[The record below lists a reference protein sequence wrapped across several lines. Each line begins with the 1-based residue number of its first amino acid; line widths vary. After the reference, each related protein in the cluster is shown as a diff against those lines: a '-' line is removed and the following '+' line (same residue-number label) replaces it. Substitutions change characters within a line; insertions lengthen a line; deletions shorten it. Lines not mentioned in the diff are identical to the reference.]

1 MAAVGQAR
9 TAAGIRTPLFLVGV
23 ALALLAFVA
32 MFALGIVF
40 VNRGGVGTQVSIV
53 IAAQDIPARQPV
65 QVDMVKFETMP
76 ATAVPPGAFYHVGD
90 VLLQSTVVAILK
102 GQPITS
108 NMIATNADDLTKAGA
123 SAFVPIPAGY
133 VAMTMPTDEQ
143 EGVAGYIAQ
152 GDYIN
157 VIAAVN
163 TDLFSKV
170 NPRTVTRT
178 VFTDVYVIRVGPQ
191 TAVPKQGQPQ
201 GLASSLTVVLSIC
214 DAQYMEWLLVNAT
227 VRYTLLSNHNYGND
241 PLAKPDPSCPP
252 TSEPP
257 VVGPAAVDARWGFLK
272 G

>member
-1 MAAVGQAR
+1 
-9 TAAGIRTPLFLVGV
+9 
-23 ALALLAFVA
+23 
-32 MFALGIVF
+32 
-40 VNRGGVGTQVSIV
+40 
-53 IAAQDIPARQPV
+53 
-65 QVDMVKFETMP
+65 
-76 ATAVPPGAFYHVGD
+76 
-90 VLLQSTVVAILK
+90 
-102 GQPITS
+102 
-108 NMIATNADDLTKAGA
+108 
-123 SAFVPIPAGY
+123 
-133 VAMTMPTDEQ
+133 MTMPTDEQ

-170 NPRTVTRT
+170 NPRTVIKT

-201 GLASSLTVVLSIC
+201 GLASSLTVVMSTC